1 MSSYSA
7 FKSILAPR
15 SQAGFVFTALKIVLA
30 LFFIVQL
37 IIIALLFMI
46 ATFQLQFERLF
57 DLFITFGI
65 FGITFFG
72 IGFESLPILVIS
84 TVYFLIFFF
93 DSFLNSISQSLI
105 LYGILFSDGFGLL
118 LFTYL
123 TKLPDGTTVS

>member
-15 SQAGFVFTALKIVLA
+15 RQSTFLFTALKIVLS

-46 ATFQLQFERLF
+46 AIFQLQFERLF
-57 DLFITFGI
+57 DLALTFGLTS
-65 FGITFFG
+65 ITFFG
-72 IGFESLPILVIS
+72 IGFESLPILIIS

-93 DSFLNSISQSLI
+93 DSWLNLNFMLIS
-105 LYGILFSDGFGLL
+105 YAILFFNAFGLL

-123 TKLPDGTTVS
+123 TKLPSNPPDAS

>member
-15 SQAGFVFTALKIVLA
+15 TQSSFLFTALKIVLS
-30 LFFIVQL
+30 LNFIVQL

-46 ATFQLQFERLF
+46 AIFQLQFERLF
-57 DLFITFGI
+57 DLFITFGL
-65 FGITFFG
+65 FAITFFG
-72 IGFESLPILVIS
+72 IGFESLHLLIIS

-93 DSFLNSISQSLI
+93 DSFLNLNLMIVS
-105 LYGILFSDGFGLL
+105 YAILFFNAFGLL

-123 TKLPDGTTVS
+123 TKLPDESTVS